1 MNGPA
6 AKTPPKEPGK
16 RPVTQARAA
25 VDAAKFHEAEEPSL
39 AHKILSSGWLMSLGA
54 MIIAFLIGGILIA
67 AADPDVQKAAG
78 YFFSR
83 PGDLFAE
90 AWNTVARAYTSLFRG
105 AVFDTTADTFTRSIR
120 PITESLTVATPLI
133 LAGLAVALP
142 FKASLFNIG
151 AQGQIILGAA
161 FAGWVGFTLDLPP
174 VIHMLVAVLAGAIGG
189 GLWGFIPGILRAK
202 TGAHEV
208 ITTIM
213 LNHISVYLLA
223 FLLTTTAFQRPGRA
237 DPISPPVADSA
248 LYPPLFGSSFRLHW
262 GFVLALIM
270 CAAVWWLLYRSTK
283 GFEFR
288 AVGYNANA
296 ARTAGIKVER
306 SYALVMVLAGALAG
320 MAGTAQILGTEK
332 ALTSG
337 IDAGFGFDAITVA
350 LLGRSHPVGVL
361 LAGILFGALR
371 AGGVVMNS
379 RTGTPIDIVLVVQS
393 TIVLLIA
400 APPLVRAVFRLPD
413 PDRPRTSRTLAA
425 KEAQA

>member
-1 MNGPA
+1 
-6 AKTPPKEPGK
+6 
-16 RPVTQARAA
+16 
-25 VDAAKFHEAEEPSL
+25 
-39 AHKILSSGWLMSLGA
+39 
-54 MIIAFLIGGILIA
+54 
-67 AADPDVQKAAG
+67 
-78 YFFSR
+78 
-83 PGDLFAE
+83 
-90 AWNTVARAYTSLFRG
+90 
-105 AVFDTTADTFTRSIR
+105 TRSIR

-270 CAAVWWLLYRSTK
+270 
-283 GFEFR
+283 
-288 AVGYNANA
+288 
-296 ARTAGIKVER
+296 
-306 SYALVMVLAGALAG
+306 
-320 MAGTAQILGTEK
+320 
-332 ALTSG
+332 
-337 IDAGFGFDAITVA
+337 
-350 LLGRSHPVGVL
+350 
-361 LAGILFGALR
+361 
-371 AGGVVMNS
+371 
-379 RTGTPIDIVLVVQS
+379 
-393 TIVLLIA
+393 
-400 APPLVRAVFRLPD
+400 
-413 PDRPRTSRTLAA
+413 
-425 KEAQA
+425 